1 MVTRNEHSTPRVFK
15 FEDGSHGR
23 YWYVRVTG
31 TSEAPEW
38 VCGDVVAILYPEAQP
53 SDYQN
58 YYAQVPPEWKSQQTI
73 LNDNGE
79 ELLTTIYESGLYYLM
94 VQSKS
99 PMAIAFQQWLDR
111 EVMPAIRP
119 RGNYSIVDL
128 ATPQEPSTKEK
139 LETIRLA
146 MDMLYELGGID
157 ERVRLGMRQQ
167 IVEILQQE
175 QKKKL
180 INFSGDRAKSSNVNQ
195 TRAINPLQKTIK
207 ADENKAENRS
217 TNGQNAIHQEETL
230 SIEKKVSPTDPTNLK
245 S

>member
-1 MVTRNEHSTPRVFK
+1 MVTRNEHSNPKVFR
-15 FEDGSHGR
+15 FEDGSYGR

-38 VCGDVVAILYPEAQP
+38 VCGDVVAILYPEAKP
-53 SDYQN
+53 SEYQN

-73 LNDNGE
+73 LNDDGE

-99 PMAIAFQQWLDR
+99 PMVIPFQQWLDR

-119 RGNYSIVDL
+119 RGNYSIVDV
-128 ATPQEPSTKEK
+128 AAPQEPSTKEK

-157 ERVRLGMRQQ
+157 ERIRLGLREQ

-180 INFSGDRAKSSNVNQ
+180 ISFSGDRAKSSSVNQ
-195 TRAINPLQKTIK
+195 SRAIKPLQKTIK
-207 ADENKAENRS
+207 ADENQLENRS
-217 TNGQNAIHQEETL
+217 TNGQTVKNKEETL
-230 SIEKKVSPTDPTNLK
+230 SIDEKISPTDPTN
-245 S
+245 